1 MYILYVDVDN
11 LSVEEIQQIQESVKK
26 FLRTPLLTLPMK
38 YTKLISIDNEKI
50 RGYGE
55 DIYGRYYE
63 EY

>member
-11 LSVEEIQQIQESVKK
+11 LSVEEIQQIQESVKR
-26 FLRTPLLTLPMK
+26 FLKTPLLTLPMK
-38 YTKLISIDNEKI
+38 YAKLISMDNEKI
-50 RGYGE
+50 KGYGE

>member
-1 MYILYVDVDN
+1 
-11 LSVEEIQQIQESVKK
+11 
-26 FLRTPLLTLPMK
+26 MK